1 MKPLKES
8 FIKAKDLDKLNKWP
22 NPYGLTKKD
31 AKDRLKDIPLE
42 IITLI
47 LKEME
52 LQGKTDCLYKA
63 QNLGISSN
71 LVFDWDKS
79 KDGSR
84 FWTDIWYAERY
95 DVFYEKY
102 TPQKLKERLEK

>member
-1 MKPLKES
+1 MPLITKKN
-8 FIKAKDLDKLNKWP
+8 IKHIIFSKWP
-22 NPYGLTKKD
+22 NPYNLTEKD
-31 AKDRLKDIPLE
+31 AKGKLEDVPLE

-47 LKEME
+47 LKEMC

-79 KDGSR
+79 KDGSK
-84 FWTDIWYAERY
+84 FWSDIWCHNRY
-95 DVFYEKY
+95 DVFYDKY
-102 TPQKLKERLEK
+102 TPKSLAEELKKTK